1 MRGLSSSFAVMV
13 GVAALVGSGAAMAES
28 EIGVVVQQDYSGAV
42 GTRTAGQAEELVYF
56 QTLFAEERVDTDEVA
71 STSLQF
77 LDETNLYVGSRS
89 SVVLDRFIYDPTT
102 QSGEAAINFSKGAFR
117 FVTGNI
123 KTKKAVTLNTPTAS
137 MVIRG
142 THLLIFVLADGTS
155 EVNVLEGAIDILP
168 CEATE
173 SQRVNSG
180 EAITITASCDTG
192 LAPARNDEQRAGL
205 IPQMPTE
212 LAAVQE
218 VAPAAGDEDEEDD
231 VYRYEESGKGD
242 DKDRSPD
249 RGNDTKGDTTRN

>member
-1 MRGLSSSFAVMV
+1 MRRLSNTYAVLV
-13 GVAALVGSGAAMAES
+13 GMAALVCSGAAMAEPQ
-28 EIGVVVQQDYSGAV
+28 IGVVIQQDYSGAI
-42 GTRTAGQAEELVYF
+42 GTRTAGQAEDLVYF
-56 QTLFAEERVDTDEVA
+56 QTVFAEERVDTGEIA

-77 LDETNLYVGSRS
+77 LDDTNLYVGSRS

-123 KTKKAVTLNTPTAS
+123 KTKEAVTLNTPTAS

-168 CEATE
+168 CGASEA
-173 SQRVNSG
+173 QRVNSG
-180 EAITITASCDTG
+180 EAITITASCNTG
-192 LAPARNDEQRAGL
+192 RAPARVDDHASL

-212 LAAVQE
+212 LASVE
-218 VAPAAGDEDEEDD
+218 DVVPAAGDEGEDEEDD
-231 VYRYEESGKGD
+231 TYRYEESGKGD
-242 DKDRSPD
+242 DHDRD
-249 RGNDTKGDTTRN
+249 FGRDGMKGDGTRN

>member
-1 MRGLSSSFAVMV
+1 MRRLSSSFAVMV
-13 GVAALVGSGAAMAES
+13 GAAALVSTGAAMAEP

-42 GTRTAGQAEELVYF
+42 GTRAAGQAEDLVYF
-56 QTLFAEERVDTDEVA
+56 QTVFAEERVDTGEVA

-77 LDETNLYVGSRS
+77 LDDTNLYVGSHS
-89 SVVLDRFIYDPTT
+89 SVVLDRFIYDPSTHA
-102 QSGEAAINFSKGAFR
+102 GEAAINFSKGAFR

-123 KTKKAVTLNTPTAS
+123 KTKEAVTLNTPTAS

-168 CEATE
+168 CQASE

-192 LAPARNDEQRAGL
+192 LAPARIDDHGSL
-205 IPQMPTE
+205 IPRMPTE

-218 VAPAAGDEDEEDD
+218 VAPAAGDEEEEDV

-249 RGNDTKGDTTRN
+249 RGNKDPSTRN

>member
-1 MRGLSSSFAVMV
+1 MRRLSNSFAAMF
-13 GVAALVGSGAAMAES
+13 GATALISSGAALAEP
-28 EIGVVVQQDYSGAV
+28 EVGVVIQQDYSGAV

-56 QTLFAEERVDTDEVA
+56 QTVFAEERVETGEVA

-77 LDETNLYVGSRS
+77 LDETNLYVGSHS

-102 QSGEAAINFSKGAFR
+102 QSGEAAINFSQGVFR

-123 KTKKAVTLNTPTAS
+123 KTKEAVTLNTPTAS

-155 EVNVLEGAIDILP
+155 EVNVLEGAIDITP
-168 CEATE
+168 CEASE
-173 SQRVNSG
+173 AQRVNSG
-180 EAITITASCDTG
+180 EAITITASCNTG
-192 LAPARNDEQRAGL
+192 RAPARNDDHGSL
-205 IPQMPTE
+205 IPQMPTD

-218 VAPAAGDEDEEDD
+218 VAPAAGDEDEEDED
-231 VYRYEESGKGD
+231 EIYRYEESGKGD

-249 RGNDTKGDTTRN
+249 RGTKGDSTRN